1 MPLTHVRAFRVRHH
15 ECDACGNVRPEVYM
29 RYAQEAAFDAS
40 SAAGYGMDR
49 YEEIDRLWLA
59 RETEIDYLHPLRY
72 GDRVQVKT
80 WVVDFRRVRSL
91 RAYEFHHEAT
101 GELVARASTDWVHLE
116 LSTGRPV
123 KISPEMK
130 AAFFPEG
137 PPPPAPPRERF
148 PNTSPPPDAFGQSRR
163 AEWRDIDPAGH
174 VNNTV
179 YLAYVE
185 ECVRQALATCGWP
198 RSRLE
203 ALDLTLTIKSHR
215 IEYRQPALLEDALKV
230 ITWFS
235 EARTSSPIWH
245 SLITRPADR
254 AKIARAVT
262 VTGWRHIATGD
273 LIAPPDALAAD
284 LAAAMPNNLSAA
296 RG

>member
-1 MPLTHVRAFRVRHH
+1 VPLTHLRAFRVRHH
-15 ECDACGNVRPEVYM
+15 ECDAYGNVRPEVYM

-40 SAAGYGMDR
+40 AAAGYSMAR

-59 RETEIDYLHPLRY
+59 RETQIQYFQPLRY
-72 GDRVQVKT
+72 GDRIQVKT

-101 GELVARASTDWVHLE
+101 GELVARAFTDWVHLE
-116 LSTGRPV
+116 LSTGRPA
-123 KISPEMK
+123 KISPKMK

-137 PPPPAPPRERF
+137 PPPPAPPRGRF
-148 PNTSPPPDAFGQSRR
+148 PDTAPLSDAFVQSRR

-185 ECVRQALATCGWP
+185 ECLRQVLAVYGWSQ
-198 RSRLE
+198 SRLE
-203 ALDLTLTIKSHR
+203 AQGLALAVKSHR
-215 IEYRQPALLEDALKV
+215 IEYRQPALLDDHLE
-230 ITWFS
+230 ITTYFS
-235 EARTSSPIWH
+235 DVEGGSTVWH
-245 SLITRPADR
+245 NLITRPADG

-262 VTGWRHIATGD
+262 MSAWRDLATGD
-273 LIAPPDALAAD
+273 PVTPPDALAAD
-284 LAAAMPNNLSAA
+284 LLAAIPNNLGTT